1 MQIQCKYLLENK
13 NKVHF
18 EKIPNKENPASTYI
32 LYTYIYMYVDD
43 ANHMASPP
51 ADVVDIGSKADSAGD
66 MVSLVL
72 SLLWFRAARQLPWWS
87 CKSSAIRRG
96 GQSCH
101 AHNHNDYHRYR
112 CYHKQNQVGL
122 KSKGPDDANEAHLCD
137 DNPLVMQLAR
147 LYVISPERIVLL
159 LAEPMLVESCEEI
172 SDVLDRINSATSN
185 CIVAADN
192 IYGKLAEGLSY
203 YKSEVCDGADRKR
216 QASLNGAHSCL
227 KELRTDMIECEGPA
241 DWYEKPNVDKVC
253 KAFNDVLDCY
263 YTRSALLCGLDA
275 AWQLRSF
282 AGDSMKRAMINNCEV
297 NKRLPRVPD
306 AMPVFGLSSSNSF
319 NILSFNGKTL
329 TPEIIYQLLR
339 LQLEA
344 LLMPT

>member
-1 MQIQCKYLLENK
+1 MLITWRVLPLMLLILGPRQTARAIWFPWYF
-13 NKVHF
+13 HCYGF
-18 EKIPNKENPASTYI
+18 EP
-32 LYTYIYMYVDD
+32 
-43 ANHMASPP
+43 H
-51 ADVVDIGSKADSAGD
+51 G
-66 MVSLVL
+66 
-72 SLLWFRAARQLPWWS
+72 
-87 CKSSAIRRG
+87 
-96 GQSCH
+96 SCH
-101 AHNHNDYHRYR
+101 GGAVRVPPSAEADKAATPTTTTTTTGIGATTSKTKSGKGEANVCPPGYQLKEQRPVTCPPGYR
-112 CYHKQNQVGL
+112 L

-159 LAEPMLVESCEEI
+159 LAEPMLVESCEEV

-216 QASLNGAHSCL
+216 QASLSGAHSCL

-319 NILSFNGKTL
+319 NILLAFTF
-329 TPEIIYQLLR
+329 IIFLIL
-339 LQLEA
+339 
-344 LLMPT
+344 